1 MSAALL
7 INKAGYEYMPIKLK
21 AILMRFGIKQNDW
34 CKAVIQTSGMPL
46 SLSAGAQVINWDTW
60 PKATPKESITSQT
73 EAFLRTRGV
82 PEIFIADAWQVDE
95 NDGLRHGHPA
105 GVHTGQYPRAVP
117 EIDPIGEPEMLSPN
131 AKKHFVIFRDPF
143 KDEVNSAEDV
153 YASPDIRYIREAMY
167 TTAKHGGLLAV
178 VGESGGGKSVL
189 RRDLI
194 ERINRD
200 KEQIVIIFP
209 RVIDKTRLNAGSI
222 CEAII
227 KDLQPESKLPQS
239 LESKARIVEKVLKAS
254 ADAGNKHVVIIEEAH
269 DITIQCMKYLKR
281 FWELE
286 DGFKKLLSIVLIG
299 QPELM
304 HKLNE
309 GSNPDA
315 REFIRRCEVAQLVPL
330 DRNLEDYLK
339 FKFDRVGTPVNK
351 VFEDDAFEA
360 IRKRLTKTD
369 NGRVIS
375 HLNPLMVNNLVTK
388 SLNLCA
394 EIGEEKVSAEVI
406 RKL

>member
-1 MSAALL
+1 MLARLP
-7 INKAGYEYMPIKLK
+7 INSAGYKYMPIKLK
-21 AILMRFGIKQNDW
+21 AILMKFGIKQRDW
-34 CKAVIQTSGMPL
+34 CDAVIQTSKMPL

-60 PKATPKESITSQT
+60 PKSTPKEVIKSQT
-73 EAFLRTRGV
+73 DTYLRTRGV
-82 PEIFIADAWQVDE
+82 PEQMIAEAWDE
-95 NDGLRHGHPA
+95 DKEDDLRYGHPA
-105 GVHTGQYPRAVP
+105 GIHVGQYPREVLQ
-117 EIDPIGEPEMLSPN
+117 IDPIGEPEMLSPN
-131 AKKHFVIFRDPF
+131 AKKHFSIFRDPF

-153 YASPDIRYIREAMY
+153 YTSPDIRYIREAMF

-209 RVIDKTRLNAGSI
+209 RTIDKSNLNAGSI

-227 KDLQPESKLPQS
+227 KDLQPDSKLPQS
-239 LESKARIVEKVLKAS
+239 LESKARIVERILKSS
-254 ADAGNKHVVIIEEAH
+254 AEVGTKHVIIIEEAH

-299 QPELM
+299 QPELLS
-304 HKLNE
+304 KLDE
-309 GSNPDA
+309 SKNPNA

-330 DRNLEDYLK
+330 DRNLEEYLK
-339 FKFDRVGTPVNK
+339 FKFDRVGTTLEK
-351 VFEDDAFEA
+351 VFEADVFEA
-360 IRKRLTKTD
+360 IRKRLTKQES
-369 NGRVIS
+369 GRVIS
-375 HLNPLMVNNLVTK
+375 ALNPLMVNNLVTK
-388 SLNLCA
+388 ALNLCA

-406 RKL
+406 KRL

>member
-1 MSAALL
+1 MLARLPFNA
-7 INKAGYEYMPIKLK
+7 AGYQYMPIKLK
-21 AILMRFGIKQNDW
+21 AILMRYGIKQNDW
-34 CKAVIQTSGMPL
+34 CKAVIQSSGMPL

-60 PKATPKESITSQT
+60 PRSTPKETIMTQT
-73 EAFLRTRGV
+73 DDFLRSRGV
-82 PEIFIADAWQVDE
+82 PENDIAQAWQVDE
-95 NDGLRHGHPA
+95 SDGMRYGHPA
-105 GVHTGQYPRAVP
+105 GVHVGQYPRAVP

-131 AKKHFVIFRDPF
+131 AKKHFAIFRDPF
-143 KDEVNSAEDV
+143 KDEVNGTDDV
-153 YASPDIRYIREAMY
+153 YTSPDIRYIREAMF

-254 ADAGNKHVVIIEEAH
+254 AEAGNKHVVVIEEAH

-339 FKFDRVGTPVNK
+339 FKFERQGISTEK

-360 IRKRLTKTD
+360 IRKRLTRQE

-388 SLNLCA
+388 ALNLCA

-406 RKL
+406 KRL

>member
-1 MSAALL
+1 MSALL
-7 INKAGYEYMPIKLK
+7 QFNSAGYAYMPIQLK

-60 PKATPKESITSQT
+60 PKATPKDSIMVQT

-82 PEIFIADAWQVDE
+82 PEAEIAKSWQVDE
-95 NDGLRHGHPA
+95 LDGMRNAHPA
-105 GVHTGQYPRAVP
+105 GVHIGQYPRAVP

-131 AKKHFVIFRDPF
+131 AKKHFAIFRDPF
-143 KDEVNSAEDV
+143 KDEVNSTDDV
-153 YASPDIRYIREAMY
+153 YISPDIRYIREAMF

-194 ERINRD
+194 ERINRE
-200 KEQIVIIFP
+200 KEQVVIIFP

-227 KDLQPESKLPQS
+227 KDLQPEAKLPQS

-254 ADAGNKHVVIIEEAH
+254 ADAGNKHVIIIEESH

-339 FKFDRVGTPVNK
+339 FKFDRIGTPINK

-360 IRKRLTKTD
+360 IRKRLTKQE

-388 SLNLCA
+388 ALNLCA
-394 EIGEEKVSAEVI
+394 EIGEDQVSAEVI
-406 RKL
+406 IRI

>member
-1 MSAALL
+1 MLARLQFNA
-7 INKAGYEYMPIKLK
+7 AGYQYMPIKLK
-21 AILMRFGIKQNDW
+21 TTLMRFGVKQNDW
-34 CKAVIQTSGMPL
+34 CKAVVQTSGLPL
-46 SLSAGAQVINWDTW
+46 SLSAGAQIINWDAW
-60 PKATPKESITSQT
+60 PRSTPKQSITSQT
-73 EAFLRTRGV
+73 EQFLRDRNV
-82 PEIFIADAWQVDE
+82 PENDIAQIWQIDE
-95 NDGLRHGHPA
+95 EDGLRYGHPT
-105 GVHTGQYPRAVP
+105 GIHVGQYPRAVP

-131 AKKHFVIFRDPF
+131 AKKHFSLFRDPF
-143 KDEVNSAEDV
+143 KDEVNSSEDV
-153 YASPDIRYIREAMY
+153 YTSPDIRYIREAMFS
-167 TTAKHGGLLAV
+167 TAKHGGLLAV

-239 LESKARIVEKVLKAS
+239 LESKARVVEKVLKAS
-254 ADAGNKHVVIIEEAH
+254 AEAGNKHVIVIEEAH

-309 GSNPDA
+309 GSNPEA

-330 DRNLEDYLK
+330 DRNLEDYLT
-339 FKFDRVGTPVNK
+339 FKFDRVGTTTEK
-351 VFEDDAFEA
+351 LFETDAFEA
-360 IRKRLTKTD
+360 IRKRLTKQE

-388 SLNLCA
+388 ALNLCA
-394 EIGEEKVSAEVI
+394 EIGEEKVNAEVI
-406 RKL
+406 KRL

>member
-1 MSAALL
+1 MLARLQFNA
-7 INKAGYEYMPIKLK
+7 AGYQYMPIKLK
-21 AILMRFGIKQNDW
+21 AILMRYGVKQNDW
-34 CKAVIQTSGMPL
+34 CKAVVQSSGLPL
-46 SLSAGAQVINWDTW
+46 SLSAGAQIINWDTW
-60 PKATPKESITSQT
+60 PRSTPKQSIASQT
-73 EAFLRTRGV
+73 EQFLRERKV
-82 PEIFIADAWQVDE
+82 PENDVAQIWQIDE
-95 NDGLRHGHPA
+95 EDGLRYGHPT
-105 GVHTGQYPRAVP
+105 GIHVGQYPRAVP

-131 AKKHFVIFRDPF
+131 AKKHFSLFRDPF
-143 KDEVNSAEDV
+143 KDEVNSSEDV
-153 YASPDIRYIREAMY
+153 YTSPDIRYIREAMFS
-167 TTAKHGGLLAV
+167 TAKHGGLLAV

-239 LESKARIVEKVLKAS
+239 LESKARVVEKVLKAS
-254 ADAGNKHVVIIEEAH
+254 AEAGNKHVIVIEEAH

-309 GSNPDA
+309 GSNPEA

-330 DRNLEDYLK
+330 DRNLEDYLT
-339 FKFDRVGTPVNK
+339 FKFDRVGTTTEK
-351 VFEDDAFEA
+351 LFGDDAFEA
-360 IRKRLTKTD
+360 IRKRLTKQE

-388 SLNLCA
+388 ALNLCA
-394 EIGEEKVSAEVI
+394 EIGEEKVNAEVI
-406 RKL
+406 KRL